1 MSLLHQESPD
11 QLDDAARGESFTRG
25 TSPIVLASIVAV
37 VVVSAVIAAYVLSGQ
52 KPPAVTG
59 QVLEVWAHP
68 MHTTSPSFDANG
80 QPVPQESSDH
90 VLVFTRVRLHNQGSI
105 PLFLTHVMANATL
118 ADGVHSSY
126 AASASDYGRI
136 FQAYPE
142 LTPWQSSAL
151 DTEVELQPGQTL
163 DGTFATSFTMTKAD
177 WEARKGLDFTLDF
190 RYQPPLNLTPVGPV
204 AEH

>member
-11 QLDDAARGESFTRG
+11 QIDDAARGESFTRG
-25 TSPIVLASIVAV
+25 TSPILLASIVAV
-37 VVVSAVIAAYVLSGQ
+37 VVVTAVIAGYVLSGQ

-68 MHTTSPSFDANG
+68 LHTTSPAFDANG
-80 QPVPQESSDH
+80 HPVPQESSDH
-90 VLVFTRVRLHNQGSI
+90 VLVFTRVQLHNQGSI

-136 FQAYPE
+136 FQAYPQ
-142 LTPWQSSAL
+142 LAPWQSSAL
-151 DTEVELQPGQTL
+151 NTEVELAPGQTL
-163 DGTFATSFTMTKAD
+163 EGTFATSFTMTKAD
-177 WEARKGLDFTLDF
+177 WEARKGLDFTLNF
-190 RYQPPLNLTPVGPV
+190 RYQPPLNLTPAGPV
-204 AEH
+204 AER